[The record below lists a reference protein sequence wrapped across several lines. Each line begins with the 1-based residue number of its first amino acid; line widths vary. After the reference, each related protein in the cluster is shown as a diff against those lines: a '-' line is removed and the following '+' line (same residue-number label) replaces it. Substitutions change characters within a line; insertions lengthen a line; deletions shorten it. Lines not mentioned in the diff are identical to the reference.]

1 MFDKR
6 RSNKN
11 AVDHDRSPG
20 AAQMPVMASTPSPS
34 PAGKVAVIGPGIC
47 IAGDI
52 SGTDNLL
59 IEGQVKGSIKL
70 DAHEVTIGKTGQV
83 SANVTAM
90 IIRVSG
96 TLQGDLIG
104 QEKVIISGT
113 GNVRGN
119 VVAPRVVLEDGAIFR
134 GSIDMDP
141 NDKVLKQPAAQP
153 GKPTSGVTAS
163 SASVPTAIPKTAD
176 LGLKSG

>member
-1 MFDKR
+1 
-6 RSNKN
+6 
-11 AVDHDRSPG
+11 
-20 AAQMPVMASTPSPS
+20 MASAPPPSAVS
-34 PAGKVAVIGPGIC
+34 KVAVIGPGIC
-47 IAGDI
+47 ITGDI

-70 DAHEVTIGKTGQV
+70 DAHEVTVGKTGQV

-96 TLQGDLIG
+96 TLQGDLVG

-141 NDKVLKQPAAQP
+141 NDKVLKKSAAQP
-153 GKPTSGVTAS
+153 GKPTSAVTAG
-163 SASVPTAIPKTAD
+163 SASAPATLAKTAD